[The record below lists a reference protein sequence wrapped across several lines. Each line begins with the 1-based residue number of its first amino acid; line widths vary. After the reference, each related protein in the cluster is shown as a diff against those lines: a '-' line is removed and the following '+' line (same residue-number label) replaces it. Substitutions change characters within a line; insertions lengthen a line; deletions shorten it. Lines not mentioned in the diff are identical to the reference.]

1 MLRTPTE
8 EQRQVIESSES
19 RFLVTAS
26 AGAGKTYVLVERYL
40 WMIENLGLEPHQILT
55 ITFTRKAAAEMKD
68 RIVKRLRSMG
78 FDERAQVAETGPIQT
93 IHSFCERLLREN
105 SLAAGIDPDFE
116 IIDEG
121 ERTRLEDFAIA
132 KAITSSR
139 EEHPEA
145 EALLQFL
152 AGQRDF
158 GRASPHAKLESA
170 IARVLSG
177 LRGTQVTLSEVQSL
191 SDPQNLERHLQDRL
205 VGSLKPEIR
214 DSLRFV
220 NDGDFASRV
229 KESFKRNGLKPPPLL
244 SRTYNPRDLE
254 VSLRHTAG
262 LVQLAS
268 RAWSELEFEMHR
280 RQKFDYALLE
290 AKAVKL
296 LSESEQVRRRIS
308 NQYGA
313 LMVDEAQDVN
323 PVQHKLLDSLNIER
337 MMIVGDVQQ
346 SIYGFRLADVDIFR
360 ERQAQLP
367 TLKLT
372 KNWRS
377 RKGILNFVDQLFSVV
392 WDASYD
398 RMAEAPQLD
407 LDVVELPNC
416 DGVEIWEM
424 ADKDLAQTALH
435 IVEMH
440 KETGI
445 PLKDITVLARF
456 SRYANELHHRLQGMG
471 IKSRIVGGSEK
482 FYVRLEIRDLA
493 NILKALADPYD
504 DFALLAA
511 LRSPIAGVSLSALAE
526 LALAKPV
533 AESLADYTPESTS
546 DREALERFLA
556 WFHPLSQIADR
567 LSAWEVLGKVL
578 AQSNYVSALA
588 RKPGGERMIANV
600 RKLLSLAAKDPELGP
615 AEFAEQIREIQ
626 RLAHKEG
633 DAPVD
638 DEDEDTLTIMTIHK
652 AKGLEFEAVVIPDVH
667 RKIGGRTEAVEV
679 DARLGLIAT
688 KFAKEENLYHL
699 WLAQLRKDRE
709 LEEEL
714 RVLYVSM
721 TRAKQRLCLT
731 AHSKPRNANSLAGK
745 IGKNLG
751 LNAAVPLGVVKRGIG
766 AD

>member
-1 MLRTPTE
+1 MPRTPTE
-8 EQRQVIESSES
+8 EQRRVIESPES

-40 WMIENLGLEPHQILT
+40 WMIQNLGLEPHQILT
-55 ITFTRKAAAEMKD
+55 ITFTKKAAAEMKQ
-68 RIVKRLRSMG
+68 RIVDRLRSLG

-121 ERTRLEDFAIA
+121 ERTRLEDYAIA
-132 KAITSSR
+132 KAISISR
-139 EEHPEA
+139 EEQPEA
-145 EALLQFL
+145 EALLQYL
-152 AGQRDF
+152 AGQPDY
-158 GRASPHAKLESA
+158 GRASPHAKLEGA

-177 LRGTQVTLSEVQSL
+177 FRGTQVTLSQVQDL
-191 SDPQNLERHLQDRL
+191 SRTEDLERHLQDRL
-205 VGSLKPEIR
+205 TLSLEPEVR
-214 DSLRFV
+214 DSLRLV
-220 NDGDFASRV
+220 TEGEFASRV
-229 KESFKRNGLKPPPLL
+229 KEAMKRNGRKPWPLL
-244 SRTYNPRDLE
+244 SRSYDPRTLE
-254 VSLRHTAG
+254 TSLQHTAG
-262 LVQLAS
+262 LLQLAA
-268 RAWSELEFEMHR
+268 RAWSELEYEMHR

-290 AKAVKL
+290 AKAVQL
-296 LSESEQVRRRIS
+296 LSESERVRRRVS
-308 NQYGA
+308 NQYRA

-323 PVQHKLLDSLNIER
+323 PIQHRLLDSLSIER

-360 ERQAQLP
+360 ERQTTLP

-377 RKGILNFVDQLFSVV
+377 RNGILNFVDQLFSVV
-392 WDASYD
+392 WDENYN
-398 RMAEAPQLD
+398 RMAEAPQFD
-407 LDVVELPNC
+407 LDVIELPNC

-424 ADKDLAQTALH
+424 PDKDLAQTALH
-435 IVEMH
+435 IVDMH
-440 KETGI
+440 HESGI

-456 SRYANELHHRLQGMG
+456 SSYANELHHRLQGMG

-493 NILKALADPYD
+493 NILKALSDPYD

-511 LRSPIAGVSLSALAE
+511 LRSPIAGISLNAIAE

-533 AESLADYTPESTS
+533 VESLAEYSPENPT
-546 DREALERFLA
+546 DRDRLKEFVA
-556 WFHPLSQIADR
+556 WFQPLSQIADR

-578 AQSNYVSALA
+578 SQSRYLTELA
-588 RKPGGERMIANV
+588 RRMDGDRMIANV
-600 RKLLSLAAKDPELGP
+600 RKLLALAAKESDLGP

-633 DAPVD
+633 DAPID
-638 DEDEDTLTIMTIHK
+638 DEDDDTLTIMTIHK

-667 RKIGGRTEAVEV
+667 RKIGGRVEAVEV
-679 DARLGLIAT
+679 DARLGLVAT
-688 KFAKEENLYHL
+688 KFGKEETLYHQ
-699 WLAQLRKDRE
+699 WLAQLRNDRE

-731 AHSKPRNANSLAGK
+731 AHAKPRTANSLASK

-751 LNAAVPLGVVKRGIG
+751 LSATIPIGVVKRGNG
-766 AD
+766 PD